1 MLQELQKDSSVTS
14 GMMQK
19 LTIQDSP
26 AASKDS
32 SVTSSMMQ
40 NLTIQ
45 DSPAAS
51 KSAEASTGQ
60 QQQEPVALYSAGYAS
75 GMEKGGFSADKP
87 SGRSEPPCV
96 NKLSPRMQQTWTES
110 PRMQLTGRESTRTQL
125 TQTESPRMQ
134 STRTESPQMQL
145 TRTESH
151 RMQSTRTESL
161 QMQLT
166 RTESHRMQLPQ
177 TEQRNCGDPVLA
189 PTYQASS
196 SRMGQQLNS
205 QTHLSSAVSTSLNA
219 GTNQGL
225 GTKPGSTARG
235 KPLYEIEMTPSKEK
249 TPGDSLKPTNPDSVQ
264 GKERRGWET
273 KAVESS
279 LTDADVHYAGHLIM
293 EENWDD
299 ECNPFPKCYVGNF
312 KPAKTIFSSCDRA
325 EEDAAQPKCLGASG
339 RSKAVIQSQAPGCA
353 NPSSRG
359 RKWQE
364 TKQGYDK
371 GKCTCRHFTNRQ
383 IKWNSCG

>member
-14 GMMQK
+14 GIMQK
-19 LTIQDSP
+19 
-26 AASKDS
+26 
-32 SVTSSMMQ
+32 
-40 NLTIQ
+40 LTIQ

-125 TQTESPRMQ
+125 TQTESPRML
-134 STRTESPQMQL
+134 STQ
-145 TRTESH
+145 
-151 RMQSTRTESL
+151 TESL

-196 SRMGQQLNS
+196 LRMGQQLNS
-205 QTHLSSAVSTSLNA
+205 HTRLSSAVSTSLNA

-235 KPLYEIEMTPSKEK
+235 KPLCEIEKTPSKEK

-273 KAVESS
+273 TAVESS
-279 LTDADVHYAGHLIM
+279 LTGADVHYTGHLIM

-299 ECNPFPKCYVGNF
+299 DCDPFPKCYVGNF

-339 RSKAVIQSQAPGCA
+339 RSKPVIQSQAPGCA

-364 TKQGYDK
+364 MKQGYDK